1 MKMLLQE
8 RQFRKYMLQSDSDND
23 GKLSFTEFKVA
34 VTYAR
39 KMLKRRH

>member
-1 MKMLLQE
+1 MLPQE

-34 VTYAR
+34 VKYAR